1 MLDTWFSSGL
11 WPFSTLGWPEQ
22 TEDLRYFY
30 PTSTLVTGPD
40 IIFFWVARMIVFGLE
55 IMGEPPFDTVM
66 IHGIVRD
73 SQGRKMSKSL
83 GNGID
88 PLEIIDQYGT
98 DALRFSLV
106 QNNAIENDMRFY
118 TERVEAARNFAN
130 KLWNA
135 ARFVLMNV
143 GDYEPKGLEGL
154 ALAPEDHWILHNLD
168 ETVRGVTANIDNME
182 LGLGAQKVY
191 DFLWSDYC
199 DWYIEMCKTRL
210 QGQGQEKQTALEV
223 LLYVLDATLK
233 LLHPFMP
240 FVTEEI
246 YQSLPG
252 SEGFL
257 MKASWPTVCGLAS
270 AKTAES
276 VGQLMELV
284 RSIRNL
290 RRELNVPQGK
300 RAPLCILASESEKRC
315 FEENKAWFT
324 RLAYASELQFLED
337 ETQAPKISSS
347 AASPLGTAY
356 LPLGELIDLEKERQR
371 LDKEV
376 QKVQSEIK
384 RAEGKLANQ
393 GFVSK
398 APAAVV
404 EEERRKLQ
412 ENQALLERVLALKA
426 KLL

>member
-1 MLDTWFSSGL
+1 
-11 WPFSTLGWPEQ
+11 
-22 TEDLRYFY
+22 
-30 PTSTLVTGPD
+30 
-40 IIFFWVARMIVFGLE
+40 
-55 IMGEPPFDTVM
+55 
-66 IHGIVRD
+66 
-73 SQGRKMSKSL
+73 
-83 GNGID
+83 
-88 PLEIIDQYGT
+88 
-98 DALRFSLV
+98 
-106 QNNAIENDMRFY
+106 
-118 TERVEAARNFAN
+118 
-130 KLWNA
+130 
-135 ARFVLMNV
+135 
-143 GDYEPKGLEGL
+143 
-154 ALAPEDHWILHNLD
+154 
-168 ETVRGVTANIDNME
+168 
-182 LGLGAQKVY
+182 
-191 DFLWSDYC
+191 
-199 DWYIEMCKTRL
+199 
-210 QGQGQEKQTALEV
+210 
-223 LLYVLDATLK
+223 
-233 LLHPFMP
+233 
-240 FVTEEI
+240 
-246 YQSLPG
+246 
-252 SEGFL
+252 

-300 RAPLCILASESEKRC
+300 RAPLCILASENEKRC

-412 ENQALLERVLALKA
+412 ENRALLERVLALKA